1 VANIMNVCLHKRQT
15 VIQLEKMQHISLHSI
30 DNRLL
35 TVRFKCEDK
44 TKPLLE
50 VTGKYF
56 IDNRKSIV
64 I

>member
-1 VANIMNVCLHKRQT
+1 MRARAEWKKGPVNT
-15 VIQLEKMQHISLHSI
+15 VFKKMQHISLHSI